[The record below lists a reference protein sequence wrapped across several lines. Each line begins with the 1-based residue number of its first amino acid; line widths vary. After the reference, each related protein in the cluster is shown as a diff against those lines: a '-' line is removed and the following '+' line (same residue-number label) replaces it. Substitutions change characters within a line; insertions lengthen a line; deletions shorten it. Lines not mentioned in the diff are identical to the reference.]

1 MVLANLAQRNDIDN
15 YIKHY
20 MVSNRQDDSGRKG
33 SMKILQN
40 LALLMYL
47 LMIAYISRRKKTKLF
62 SSYWFISI
70 TWQ

>member
-1 MVLANLAQRNDIDN
+1 MVLANLAQGNDIDN

-20 MVSNRQDDSGRKG
+20 MISNRQDDSGRKG

-47 LMIAYISRRKKTKLF
+47 LMIVYILRRKKTKLF
-62 SSYWFISI
+62 SSYWFILMI
-70 TWQ
+70 